1 MDSTNGRTSRGQYS
15 MRFKL
20 VNKRTKEVVDTIEVI
35 KTSEQV
41 AKEVF
46 QNKKQMDKET
56 FDRLYEVKEYDRD
69 RPTRI

>member
-1 MDSTNGRTSRGQYS
+1 MDRTNGRTSRGQYS

-35 KTSEQV
+35 KTSEQI

-56 FDRLYEVKEYDRD
+56 FDRLYEVKEHDGN
-69 RPTRI
+69 

>member
-1 MDSTNGRTSRGQYS
+1 MDRTNDRTSRGQYS

-35 KTSEQV
+35 KTSEQI

-56 FDRLYEVKEYDRD
+56 FDRLYEVKEYDGN
-69 RPTRI
+69 

>member
-1 MDSTNGRTSRGQYS
+1 MDRTNGRTSRGQYS
-15 MRFKL
+15 MRFRL

-35 KTSEQV
+35 KTSEQI

-56 FDRLYEVKEYDRD
+56 FDRLYEVKEYDGN
-69 RPTRI
+69 

>member
-20 VNKRTKEVVDTIEVI
+20 VNKRTQEVVDTIEVI

-56 FDRLYEVKEYDRD
+56 FDRLYEVKEYDRN
-69 RPTRI
+69 

>member
-1 MDSTNGRTSRGQYS
+1 MDRTNGRTSRGQYS

-56 FDRLYEVKEYDRD
+56 FDRLYEVKEYDGN
-69 RPTRI
+69 

>member
-1 MDSTNGRTSRGQYS
+1 MDRTNGRTSRGQYS

-20 VNKRTKEVVDTIEVI
+20 VNKRTKEVEDTIEVI

-56 FDRLYEVKEYDRD
+56 FDRLYEVKEYDGN
-69 RPTRI
+69 

>member
-1 MDSTNGRTSRGQYS
+1 MDRTNGRTSRGQYS

-56 FDRLYEVKEYDRD
+56 FDRLYEVKEYDG
-69 RPTRI
+69 I